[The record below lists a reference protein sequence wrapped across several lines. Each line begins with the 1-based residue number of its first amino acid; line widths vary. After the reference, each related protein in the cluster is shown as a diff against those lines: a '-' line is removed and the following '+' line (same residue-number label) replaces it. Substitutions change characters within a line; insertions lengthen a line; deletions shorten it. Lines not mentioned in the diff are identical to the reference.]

1 MLGRDGL
8 TGLVVLTASV
18 VLFTLTLDLKEN
30 PMVPLGPGFYPRV
43 ILVLTAVL
51 AAALVV
57 FDAVGRRRA
66 VARERTESRLN
77 YSLVLLVFVIFGLY
91 VALMPYVGFRI
102 ATLAFVA
109 ILQTS
114 LEWPRGWKGWIA
126 VGITAFATT
135 ALAYFVFERYLSV
148 LLPRGRWTDF

>member
-66 VARERTESRLN
+66 AVRERTESRLN

-114 LEWPRGWKGWIA
+114 LEWPRGWKGWIV
-126 VGITAFATT
+126 VGITALATT